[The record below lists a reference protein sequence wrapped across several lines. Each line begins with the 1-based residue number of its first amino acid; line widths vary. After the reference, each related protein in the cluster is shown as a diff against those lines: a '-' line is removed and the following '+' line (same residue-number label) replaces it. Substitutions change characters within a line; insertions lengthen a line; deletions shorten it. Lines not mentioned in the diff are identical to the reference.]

1 MCVLDCYQL
10 NGINLFSLHK
20 NNKRERKIHQNKKHR
35 KITSKKVVPKGSHSL
50 INKVYN
56 VWSLDCTYKQVT
68 NISKT
73 NSELGSG
80 KTSQVHIITIKIYQG
95 ISL

>member
-10 NGINLFSLHK
+10 NGINLFPCTK
-20 NNKRERKIHQNKKHR
+20 IIRERKIHQNKKHR